1 MTESKIG
8 AAIAELECA
17 RDDVHGLAED
27 LVAEIRETTGRLL
40 AEIGPEA
47 RGDDGTRIGARVEEL
62 AIRARG
68 AVVSFR
74 DRAGKIIECQVE
86 WADRIRE
93 REDAAAGRNAS
104 ATAVREPPVTVANG
118 APGPTT
124 VPPVLAVEPDEL
136 TALFNAYADASTDAT
151 RWTGADST
159 YSVEL
164 PDKRVV
170 WVFSDTLV
178 GPVFPDG
185 TRPALVEGG
194 DLHMP
199 ANTFVVQDR
208 TSLSTVMGTRTV
220 RGHDGPVPGP
230 LVAPFGARHPKD
242 LYWAGDAQLS
252 DGQVEIMYRRY
263 VDSDFAG
270 ICAVVRFD
278 PAALDRPMDHV
289 ELPDE
294 SPVAWGSALRRAQG
308 YTYVYGSED
317 TPSGKYLQIARVPGD
332 SMIGTWEYYTGDGR
346 WSPDVNA
353 ATRQLPGV
361 ANEFS
366 VTPLNGGYLLLT
378 HDTTTPLSPDIVG
391 YMGPTPY
398 GPFEDKTTL
407 YTTPETGVDGTY
419 GSPRVYTHNAHAHL
433 RVDSDP
439 GELLVSYN
447 VHAWP
452 LPDEAT
458 DANND
463 ELLGDVSVFR
473 PRFVKI
479 RFAS

>member
-1 MTESKIG
+1 MNESRIA
-8 AAIAELECA
+8 AAIGELECA
-17 RDDVHGLAED
+17 REDVHGLADD
-27 LVAEIRETTGRLL
+27 LIAEIRETAGRLL
-40 AEIGPEA
+40 AEFGSDTGGETRLGVRVGELATRA
-47 RGDDGTRIGARVEEL
+47 RGD
-62 AIRARG
+62 
-68 AVVSFR
+68 VVSWR
-74 DRAGKIIECQVE
+74 DQVGAIIECQLE

-93 REDAAAGRNAS
+93 REEALAAQG
-104 ATAVREPPVTVANG
+104 VG
-118 APGPTT
+118 APIASVHERTPSAGAAPGRTT

-136 TALFNAYADASTDAT
+136 TQLFNAYADASTDAT

-164 PDKRVV
+164 PNKQIV
-170 WVFSDTLV
+170 WIFSDTLV
-178 GPVFPDG
+178 GPVYPDG

-194 DLHMP
+194 ELHMP
-199 ANTFVVQDR
+199 ANTFVVQDG
-208 TSLSTVMGTRTV
+208 TSLSTVMGKRTV
-220 RGHDGPVPGP
+220 RGHDGPLPAS

-242 LYWAGDAQLS
+242 LYWAGDAQLC
-252 DGQVEIMYRRY
+252 DGQIEVVYRRY

-278 PAALDRPMDHV
+278 PAALDAPADQV

-294 SPVAWGSALRRAQG
+294 SPVAWGSAVRRAQG

-332 SMIGTWEYYTGDGR
+332 SMIGRWEYYAGDGR
-346 WSPDVNA
+346 WSPDLNA
-353 ATRQLPGV
+353 STRQLHGV

-366 VTPLNGGYLLLT
+366 VTPLDGGYLLLT

-398 GPFEDKTTL
+398 GPFEDKTVL

-433 RVDSDP
+433 RVDRDP

-452 LPDEAT
+452 LPDEAK

-473 PRFVKI
+473 PRFVTI